1 MLELT
6 REQYERRLLDGE
18 CLPPE
23 FIRIEADGTK
33 KHVFL
38 TSGKATPVENPRFQ
52 DPDVF
57 RAVVMLADLL
67 EYYHV
72 DRGERPVETPLSN
85 ILKRDDVFTLA
96 QASALEEMVRE
107 GTTRLGKWIN
117 NRRCDDKEDLVD
129 DANLACFVLRCEGF

>member
-1 MLELT
+1 
-6 REQYERRLLDGE
+6 
-18 CLPPE
+18 
-23 FIRIEADGTK
+23 
-33 KHVFL
+33 
-38 TSGKATPVENPRFQ
+38 
-52 DPDVF
+52 
-57 RAVVMLADLL
+57 MLADLL

-117 NRRCDDKEDLVD
+117 NRKCDDKEDLVD
-129 DANLACFVLRCEGF
+129 DANLVCFVLRCEGF